1 VTADCSL
8 HSWIKQSLHF
18 LLLTSN
24 KSRKRASGDLL
35 LHNPAQFT
43 GLVVRQTPNWPV
55 TLSLANTSLP
65 VAQG

>member
-8 HSWIKQSLHF
+8 HSWIKQRPHF

-24 KSRKRASGDLL
+24 KPRKRGDLL